1 MYSPTYIVK
10 SAQHMRS
17 RMTTAEGMLWK
28 TLSNWFDDVR
38 FRRQYPIGNHVVDF
52 YCRRLRL
59 IIEIS
64 RTGCQVRNER
74 DDAYLRACGYSV
86 LRFTEKEIIGDFP
99 RIVSRVGLRVRI
111 LRFRSQL
118 SSVKNIFGCAAQ
130 GIHSIFTPRRRFN
143 SMMVALKY

>member
-1 MYSPTYIVK
+1 MVRTMYSPTYIVK

-64 RTGCQVRNER
+64 RTGCQVRNGTTHIS
-74 DDAYLRACGYSV
+74 AHAAIPFC
-86 LRFTEKEIIGDFP
+86 
-99 RIVSRVGLRVRI
+99 GLRKRK
-111 LRFRSQL
+111 
-118 SSVKNIFGCAAQ
+118 SSAISPASFPESDCVSASSGSGRNSLPSKTFSVVPPRGYIPFLPPDGV
-130 GIHSIFTPRRRFN
+130 SIR
-143 SMMVALKY
+143 